1 MNCDTTVQRHQGNAA
16 GGTGGQEDV
25 LAEENRKLKRRL
37 RLLESGRRTAVNH
50 FTSCALIAEASEW
63 AEALEAL
70 GAHRFK
76 RPEALYKTLRSGTF
90 RPEACIVDLD
100 AVPRSL
106 IRALDIRIPCPKLW
120 FGGSAADP
128 GDIKNFGAYYARAR
142 LDELNSVIGH
152 LIDIDRAILL
162 PSGIVSKQML
172 PFLAADGDYRERLH
186 HYTEAFAGANLIT
199 LHGDD
204 PVELQL
210 TAQSL
215 AVGAQRARIW
225 EARSEASIQSVLRKI
240 AQARRPGSDVTII
253 LSRDIDVESARE
265 FYKSVPSDYSL
276 IKLSARL
283 ENPVGPIS
291 FTLPRAGDRPADTKA
306 WIIWFVC
313 RATIEHS
320 IALSGLDELVDT
332 ICQALG
338 DDPSIEEI
346 RSLCERSVQQHVT
359 IMDEQGEFLSYD
371 DLVHN
376 YERTILHRALTQHD
390 WNLSATARSLG
401 LAESSLR
408 YKLKK
413 LGVARRGVSG

>member
-1 MNCDTTVQRHQGNAA
+1 MKHDTTVRRHQVNAE
-16 GGTGGQEDV
+16 GDSGDGREDV
-25 LAEENRKLKRRL
+25 LAEENRQLKRRL
-37 RLLESGRRTAVNH
+37 RLLENGHRVAANH

-90 RPEACIVDLD
+90 RPEVCIVDLD

-120 FGGSAADP
+120 LGGSAADP
-128 GDIKNFGAYYARAR
+128 DDIKNFGAYYARAR
-142 LDELNSVIGH
+142 KDELNTVIGH
-152 LIDIDRAILL
+152 LINIDRAILL
-162 PSGIVSKQML
+162 PAGMVGKQML
-172 PFLAADGDYRERLH
+172 PFLAADRDFRERLH

-204 PVELQL
+204 PIELQL
-210 TAQSL
+210 AAQSL
-215 AVGAQRARIW
+215 AVETQRGRIW
-225 EARSEASIQSVLRKI
+225 EVRSEASIQSVLRKI

-265 FYKSVPSDYSL
+265 FHQSVPSDYSL
-276 IKLSARL
+276 IKLSGRL

-291 FTLPRAGDRPADTKA
+291 FTLPRPVDRPADTEA

-313 RATIEHS
+313 RATIEHG
-320 IALSGLDELVDT
+320 IALSGLDGIVDT
-332 ICQALG
+332 ISRSLG
-338 DDPSIEEI
+338 DDSTIEEI
-346 RSLCERSVQQHVT
+346 RTLCERSVRQHAT
-359 IMDEQGEFLSYD
+359 IKEDQGEFLSYD
-371 DLVHN
+371 DLVNN
-376 YERTILHRALTQHD
+376 YERTILRRALTRHD

-413 LGVARRGVSG
+413 LGVARRGV